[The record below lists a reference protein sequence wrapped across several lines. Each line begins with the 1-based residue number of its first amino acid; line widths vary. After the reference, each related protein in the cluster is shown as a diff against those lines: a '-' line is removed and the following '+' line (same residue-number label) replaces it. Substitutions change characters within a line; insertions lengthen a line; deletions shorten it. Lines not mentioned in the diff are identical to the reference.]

1 VRLALLDWALPV
13 RKLILVSWP
22 SFGQVVA
29 IFRLVFLYAKLA
41 RNLCGK
47 VIRKGQ
53 KYLRAEVCKSVRQV
67 LTGKETQRADALRGD
82 DRDAT

>member
-1 VRLALLDWALPV
+1 VA
-13 RKLILVSWP
+13 

-29 IFRLVFLYAKLA
+29 NFQLVFLTAKLA

-53 KYLRAEVCKSVRQV
+53 KYLRAEGLQKLCPG
-67 LTGKETQRADALRGD
+67 LTGQRRLQRADALRGD
-82 DRDAT
+82 DRDALRLTR